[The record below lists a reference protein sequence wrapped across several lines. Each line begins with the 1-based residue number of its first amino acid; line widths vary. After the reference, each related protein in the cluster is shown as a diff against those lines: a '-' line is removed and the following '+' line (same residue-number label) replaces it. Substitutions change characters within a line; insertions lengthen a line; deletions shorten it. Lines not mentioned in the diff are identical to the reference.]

1 MKRKI
6 LVITGSFPPDVG
18 GIQNYVYNLCKYS
31 KHDITVLAPQMEDAD
46 GFDSEQDLT
55 IIREPFLKGNFI
67 TSGMN
72 LLKAVVRLVKENDF
86 DLILCNHVLVATV
99 GRLLSFFTGKPFV
112 IITYGKDTLEFL
124 KNPLLRW
131 VVKTNLKKSK
141 GILTCS
147 EYTKEIVASLH
158 VDSDKIAAILPGVDS
173 KFMRKNKDSRLM
185 QKYNLDDNTTILY
198 TISRLVERK
207 GHDMVIKSLPFIIE
221 KIPNIKY
228 LIIGDGEYRSEL
240 EKLVEKLKLQN
251 YVVFAGEAKESEL
264 VDHYNIGDIFIMPSR
279 YIENTGSVEG
289 FGIVYLEA
297 AACRKVVIGGNS
309 GGAPEAVGDNST
321 GILVDPL
328 DTDDI
333 ANNVINLLLNKER
346 YNRLASNAEQRAK
359 HQFSHSMVSEQFD
372 KAISTFCN

>member
-1 MKRKI
+1 
-6 LVITGSFPPDVG
+6 
-18 GIQNYVYNLCKYS
+18 
-31 KHDITVLAPQMEDAD
+31 
-46 GFDSEQDLT
+46 
-55 IIREPFLKGNFI
+55 
-67 TSGMN
+67 
-72 LLKAVVRLVKENDF
+72 
-86 DLILCNHVLVATV
+86 
-99 GRLLSFFTGKPFV
+99 
-112 IITYGKDTLEFL
+112 
-124 KNPLLRW
+124 
-131 VVKTNLKKSK
+131 
-141 GILTCS
+141 
-147 EYTKEIVASLH
+147 
-158 VDSDKIAAILPGVDS
+158 
-173 KFMRKNKDSRLM
+173 
-185 QKYNLDDNTTILY
+185 
-198 TISRLVERK
+198 
-207 GHDMVIKSLPFIIE
+207 
-221 KIPNIKY
+221 
-228 LIIGDGEYRSEL
+228 L